1 MIPTATIVVNLDTG
15 ANTKSFNSTKG
26 EMKTMTANQV
36 RERLPFRAV
45 DVEMIYSL

>member
-1 MIPTATIVVNLDTG
+1 MG

-36 RERLPFRAV
+36 TSPCTPEP
-45 DVEMIYSL
+45 